1 MFLDKQRK
9 GVLIL
14 IVLILAGGLIF
25 RLYERLTP
33 PPGGIVVK
41 DEEELKSREKLS
53 PTVIYVQVCGAVKS
67 PGVYRVQKGARLFEV
82 VSMAGGLSPDADSRK
97 VNLARVVEDGE
108 KVYIPRVGE
117 VIDSPSAK
125 VSDSQKT
132 DSKLINVNQA
142 TLEELEKLPG
152 IGRTIAKRIVEYR
165 EKNGP
170 FKGPSDL
177 LKVKGIGEKKL
188 EKIRG
193 MITF

>member
-9 GVLIL
+9 GILIL
-14 IVLILAGGLIF
+14 IAFILVLGLAF
-25 RLYERLTP
+25 RFYERLTP
-33 PPGGIVVK
+33 PPGGIIVR
-41 DEEELKSREKLS
+41 DEEPKPRETS
-53 PTVIYVQVCGAVKS
+53 PPATIYVQICGAVKN

-82 VSMAGGLSPDADSRK
+82 VNMAGGLSPNADAQK
-97 VNLARVVEDGE
+97 VNLAKVVEDGE
-108 KVYIPRVGE
+108 KVCIPRVGD
-117 VIDSPSAK
+117 VVDSSSKK
-125 VSDSQKT
+125 VGDAQKA

-142 TLEELEKLPG
+142 TVEELERLPG

-170 FKGPSDL
+170 FNGPSDL